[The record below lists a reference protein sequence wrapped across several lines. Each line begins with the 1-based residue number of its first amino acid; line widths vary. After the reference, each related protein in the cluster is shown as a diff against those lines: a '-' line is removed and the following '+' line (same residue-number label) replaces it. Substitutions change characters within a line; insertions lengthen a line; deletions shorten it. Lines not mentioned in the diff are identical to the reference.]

1 MTSGGARTASR
12 RVVIK
17 VGSSQLVDP
26 ETGRARSD
34 RFHAIAKDIATL
46 HRDGADVVLV
56 TSGAVALGRQ
66 RLALWPGRDGRT
78 LAQKQAAAA
87 AGQPVLIGLWSAAL
101 DAHGLVAAQAL
112 LTPEDTQVRRRWLN
126 ARDTL
131 DALMGQRTIAVINEN
146 DTVATD
152 ELRFGDNDRL
162 AARVAQ
168 MIGAQ
173 TLIILSDVDGLYDRD
188 PQAPGARHIS
198 SVEAVTP
205 LIEAMAGSATGSG
218 VGTGGMASKLAA
230 ARMATAAGCE
240 VIIAK
245 GEAEAPI
252 IRIEAGAPHSRF
264 VAAVT
269 AERARHAWIGGLQV
283 GDAVLVLDDGAA
295 EAVLVGKSL
304 LPAGIVEVK
313 GQFESGGGVQIQQ
326 ADGTPIAVGITR
338 YGDEEVRRIRGLRSD
353 AIDRVL
359 GYSRGAVIV
368 HADDLVLDPALK
380 G

>member
-1 MTSGGARTASR
+1 MTLTGAGAAMG

-17 VGSSQLVDP
+17 VGSSQLVDS
-26 ETGRARSD
+26 ETGLARSD

-46 HRDGADVVLV
+46 HHDGVDLVLV

-66 RLALWPGRDGRT
+66 RLALWAGPDGGT

-112 LTPEDTQVRRRWLN
+112 LTPGDTEVRRRWLN

-131 DALMGQRTIAVINEN
+131 DALMDQRAIAVINEN

-168 MIGAQ
+168 MINAEQ
-173 TLIILSDVDGLYDRD
+173 LIILSDVDGLYDRN
-188 PQAPGARHIS
+188 PAQSGARHIPV
-198 SVEAVTP
+198 VEALTP
-205 LIEAMAGSATGSG
+205 EIEAMAGSRGGSR

-240 VIIAK
+240 VVIAK
-245 GEAEAPI
+245 GEAGGPI
-252 IRIEAGAPHSRF
+252 TGIEAGAPHTRF
-264 VAAVT
+264 AAAVT
-269 AERARHAWIGGLQV
+269 AKRARRAWIGGLQV
-283 GDAVLVLDDGAA
+283 GGAALVLDDGATQ
-295 EAVLVGKSL
+295 AVLSGKSL
-304 LPAGIVEVK
+304 LPAGVVDVK
-313 GQFESGGGVQIQQ
+313 GRFERGGGVQLQD
-326 ADGTPIAVGITR
+326 ADGTPIALGIAR
-338 YGDEEVRRIRGLRSD
+338 YGDEEVRGIKGLKSD
-353 AIDRVL
+353 AIDGVL
-359 GYSRGAVIV
+359 GYSRGAVII
-368 HADDLVLDPALK
+368 HADDLVLDPAFK